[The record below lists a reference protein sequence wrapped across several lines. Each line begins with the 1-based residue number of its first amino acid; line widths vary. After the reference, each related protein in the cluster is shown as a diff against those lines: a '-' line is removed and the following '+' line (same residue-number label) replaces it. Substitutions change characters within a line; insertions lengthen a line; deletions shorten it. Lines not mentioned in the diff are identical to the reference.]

1 MIYRRSKMNYWL
13 LFITFTAVNLDFFLI
28 MLFLLQRYRVHEVA
42 LGYTLGVALLVTV
55 SFFTGRALAL
65 FLPEWLLG
73 LLGILP
79 IYMAIR
85 DNDEAVTTNGQQ
97 SPVLAT
103 LVTYL
108 AVCSGCNLSIFLPV
122 LADLSYQAFILA
134 LLFVVALAVVAV
146 GLVKGIGEL
155 PIIKRV
161 LEKYSEL
168 LMKVIYVGI
177 GLYIFYDSGLV
188 HHLLA
193 LL

>member
-1 MIYRRSKMNYWL
+1 M
-13 LFITFTAVNLDFFLI
+13 
-28 MLFLLQRYRVHEVA
+28 
-42 LGYTLGVALLVTV
+42 TV

-146 GLVKGIGEL
+146 GLVKGISEL